1 MRDTTKKKRGAI
13 IAAVVVIAVLSAY
26 LGTVLFAMV
35 AESLEELAVAL
46 IMIVYG
52 GMILAVIFG
61 VVTALNQR
69 LKELDGGEEED
80 AKQY

>member
-26 LGTVLFAMV
+26 LGSFLFAMV
-35 AESLEELAVAL
+35 AESLEGLAVAL

-61 VVTALNQR
+61 VVAALNQR

>member
-26 LGTVLFAMV
+26 LGSFLFAMV
-35 AESLEELAVAL
+35 AESLEGLAVAL

-69 LKELDGGEEED
+69 LKEIDGGEEED

>member
-26 LGTVLFAMV
+26 LGSFLFAMV
-35 AESLEELAVAL
+35 AESLEGLAVAL
-46 IMIVYG
+46 IMLVYG

-61 VVTALNQR
+61 VVAALNQR